1 MFEAEIV
8 QGCKSNWIRVGQTTG
23 RTRQSQRQRDP
34 LVPASRKDI
43 YRYPLVRHVRQALRN
58 GATITSHFL
67 GADRVIP
74 IGQRRVSAEVNLAH
88 LRVRDGLALFIMLVC

>member
-1 MFEAEIV
+1 MKYAANAADVISSHYLIL
-8 QGCKSNWIRVGQTTG
+8 GLS
-23 RTRQSQRQRDP
+23 
-34 LVPASRKDI
+34 
-43 YRYPLVRHVRQALRN
+43 HVLGN
-58 GATITSHFL
+58 GATSTSHFL